1 MNFRIDRFPGCL
13 AVFFVVEGP
22 GVWVSSELISNFD
35 FVQVWVHQSLIKL
48 WFSKVWIWSKFDQT
62 LILKFWFYSNFEFW
76 NSKFRQTLSFQSLS
90 FVKVWLYKL
99 IVLSNFD
106 SNVKT
111 LKVNVYKSNFDKTET
126 LKTQSLTKLGVS
138 KLKVWVKSDFQNQ
151 SLIKLWSNSDFWK
164 SKFDEALMKL
174 RLSKFKVWS
183 NFDETQTLFWTLLFF
198 HTQLFLFSWNI
209 DCPSHISKKKGM
221 PLLRFSGIGANFRL
235 SALTGWRS
243 TESLDAGSMLAI
255 AQWQST
261 SFSQKERVKE
271 NVKGF
276 LFPRF
281 RNVSFSQAFQGFPLA
296 ESSLVR

>member
-1 MNFRIDRFPGCL
+1 MNFRIDRFLGCL
-13 AVFFVVEGP
+13 AVFFMVEGP

-35 FVQVWVHQSLIKL
+35 FAQVWVS
-48 WFSKVWIWSKFDQT
+48 SKFDQT
-62 LILKFWFYSNFEFW
+62 LIFKSLSLILKVWFYSNFEFW

-99 IVLSNFD
+99 IVLPNFD
-106 SNVKT
+106 SNVTT
-111 LKVNVYKSNFDKTET
+111 LMKVKVYKSNFDKTKT

-138 KLKVWVKSDFQNQ
+138 KLKVWEKSDFQNQ

-209 DCPSHISKKKGM
+209 DCPSHISKKIRNAAFAFFWYWCKLQAVSINRMKIYWEFGCWQYAGNSTVAVYVIQPKG
-221 PLLRFSGIGANFRL
+221 
-235 SALTGWRS
+235 TC
-243 TESLDAGSMLAI
+243 
-255 AQWQST
+255 
-261 SFSQKERVKE
+261 ERKC
-271 NVKGF
+271 
-276 LFPRF
+276 
-281 RNVSFSQAFQGFPLA
+281 
-296 ESSLVR
+296 